1 MKLKRVHS
9 ALIAA
14 ALTCSMMVT
23 PVYAAPTLD
32 ELQEEQQNLENQKED
47 AQGQLSSL
55 QSQLETLIGK
65 IDDLEVQLI
74 DKGEE
79 IAQAQKDLE
88 AAEKKRQEQYDAMK
102 LRIKY
107 MYEAGS
113 GTATMEKVME
123 SGDIS
128 SMLTQAEYS
137 QQVHEYDRESAS
149 GVCGYCSRDRGTSAD
164 SGDRDGEPAEPRG
177 RISGTAG

>member
-79 IAQAQKDLE
+79 IAQAQKIW
-88 AAEKKRQEQYDAMK
+88 KR
-102 LRIKY
+102 LRRS
-107 MYEAGS
+107 ARN
-113 GTATMEKVME
+113 
-123 SGDIS
+123 
-128 SMLTQAEYS
+128 SMT
-137 QQVHEYDRESAS
+137 
-149 GVCGYCSRDRGTSAD
+149 
-164 SGDRDGEPAEPRG
+164 P
-177 RISGTAG
+177 